1 MLTVQPL
8 LFNPVQENTY
18 LVYNGKGEAAIIDP
32 GCYFP
37 EEKEQLRS
45 RIASLGLKP
54 LILLNTHCHL
64 DHVFGNRFVH
74 ETWGLELHFH
84 EAEQQVFDY
93 ATTAGDMWNLPFQ
106 NYEGPVHYI
115 QENEK
120 ICIGE
125 EELKVL
131 FTPGHSP
138 GSVSYYCEKG
148 GWVISGDVLF
158 RGSVGRTDLPGAD
171 FPTLENSIRTRLYV
185 LPDATQVH
193 SGHGMPTTIG
203 HEKKHNPFV
212 QSSS

>member
-18 LVYNGKGEAAIIDP
+18 LVYNEKGEAAIIDP

-37 EEKEQLRS
+37 EEKEQLKS
-45 RIASLGLKP
+45 RIGSLGLKP
-54 LILLNTHCHL
+54 VLLLNTHCHL

-84 EAEQQVFDY
+84 EAEQKVFDY
-93 ATTAGDMWNLPFQ
+93 APTAGDLWNMPFQ
-106 NYEGPVHYI
+106 NYEGPVHYLK
-115 QENEK
+115 EHDK
-120 ICIGE
+120 IRLGE
-125 EELKVL
+125 DELEVL

-138 GSVSYYCEKG
+138 GSVSFYGKKG

-158 RGSVGRTDLPGAD
+158 RGSVGRTDLPGAH

-185 LPDATQVH
+185 LPDATYVH
-193 SGHGMPTTIG
+193 AGHGMPTTIG
-203 HEKKHNPFV
+203 EEKKNNPFV
-212 QSSS
+212 QG